1 MRKSNMENQKNNIIR
16 NDEYD
21 LDHTHDDVETQ
32 TTYSENHT
40 AENPNM
46 ATTGYVIEEEYEQLK
61 RKNRRRLVGAGA
73 LVLVAGGLFA
83 AASHTTPHA
92 TPTLAPETQ
101 APVVANV
108 TTDILL
114 PGNGK
119 TATNTASMENVVVDD
134 SKNAPISM
142 SHKIQAAAPLSEEEK
157 NALAARQQR
166 AKAQRLAQQRKLEA
180 ERAEHENNNINS
192 STVVTNNNNKTNS
205 TNDDLRPKK
214 AQALNIKVET
224 DRKPKENTN
233 INATTAR
240 DAQIAADKARAAER
254 AKLSNNKTNNSAAPN
269 KTSSNITASTN
280 NNNADR
286 EKAAQEKL
294 RAQRQAAER
303 EKATSS
309 KLTTNNS
316 STTINGKV
324 TVQAGAFSDKALAQ
338 RIQQQL
344 KSLNYSSHL
353 EEVQTAKG
361 SVYRVKTG
369 KFANQNEAK
378 GAIERLKS
386 SGINGVVVIGQ

>member
-1 MRKSNMENQKNNIIR
+1 MENQKNNIIR
-16 NDEYD
+16 NDKYG
-21 LDHTHDDVETQ
+21 LDHTHDDAETQ
-32 TTYSENHT
+32 TTPSEDYT
-40 AENPNM
+40 IENPNM

-73 LVLVAGGLFA
+73 LVLIAGGLFA
-83 AASHTTPHA
+83 AASHKVPHA
-92 TPTLAPETQ
+92 TPTLAPETK
-101 APVVANV
+101 APVVTNV
-108 TTDILL
+108 TTDILV

-119 TATNTASMENVVVDD
+119 TTTNAASIENVVVDD

-142 SHKIQAAAPLSEEEK
+142 SHKIQAAAPLSDEEK
-157 NALAARQQR
+157 SALAARQQR

-180 ERAEHENNNINS
+180 ERAEHENNNDI
-192 STVVTNNNNKTNS
+192 TTNNTLVSSNKINTPDDDSPRKKSSPNVKAEPERKTKDNTSITTARDTQGTVDKTRVTDRTKLASNKTNS
-205 TNDDLRPKK
+205 VT
-214 AQALNIKVET
+214 
-224 DRKPKENTN
+224 
-233 INATTAR
+233 
-240 DAQIAADKARAAER
+240 
-254 AKLSNNKTNNSAAPN
+254 SNKTNNN
-269 KTSSNITASTN
+269 TTTTASN
-280 NNNADR
+280 SVDR

-309 KLTTNNS
+309 KLTTTNPP
-316 STTINGKV
+316 TTTVNGKV

-338 RIQQQL
+338 KIQQQL

-378 GAIERLKS
+378 GAIERLKN